1 MVTLCLVTTMPVI
14 NAQTAGFF
22 TEYAESQFSFTPAQ
36 QEGLDSIKQAKY
48 TQQIRLVTVNELSEL
63 EYLGN
68 FEMVI
73 PGYAPDTFKIETQT
87 FDYRSSQDYTWAGNF
102 TNANG
107 TAIIIVK
114 PEGKAGTIQIDT
126 SFFSIQPVNDTLS
139 VLVRHH
145 KTTQPDFCGGET
157 GGSASPPEPDWCS
170 EEFNTCP
177 AEIDIL
183 LIWTPQALNY
193 PGYSNIFIAS
203 FAIAFA
209 EASVNTAFAN
219 SDIPNKSVKIVKGIT
234 YDPDYLDGQDIF
246 SDAQDAAVDETLQ
259 NYREEYRAD
268 IVVMLTNQGYSGATG
283 QSLNNEFVVAENAY
297 ILLEVFELLT
307 PTYTFAHEIG
317 HAFGALHESG
327 THPGGSQVQRCAN
340 TDTHA
345 HSFITSGIE
354 YGTVVHTSPPNVDAT
369 ILHYSNPQ
377 ISYSDAASGSTF
389 ATGTA
394 VSDNS
399 RAIRNS
405 GCIVA
410 GFVPRINWSVGI
422 TGPGDF
428 CDDDGDPLST
438 IRLDARVVAGSSDG
452 FGFAPFTYEWAW
464 SQSVFNIIPGNPL
477 GQGTYIVIS
486 KLATPFFFV
495 RLTVNS
501 SDGYSKTVIKKIIT
515 TGCVTSPGGGSSR
528 LIMPGKPKDLDLN
541 GDLTVFPNPNDGRM
555 DIALQLEAKQRT
567 YIKVVDISGKEVLA
581 SDLGLLDKGL
591 HKRTIIL
598 NSLPNG
604 LYWLVWDVGK
614 EKKAIRFTLQ
624 KP

>member
-1 MVTLCLVTTMPVI
+1 MNAVPNA
-14 NAQTAGFF
+14 NAQAPGFF
-22 TEYAESQFSFTPAQ
+22 TEYLESQFSFTPAQ
-36 QEGLDSIKQAKY
+36 QEGLDSIEHAKY
-48 TQQIRLVTVNELSEL
+48 AQDVRLVTVGNLKEL
-63 EYLGN
+63 EDFGN

-73 PGYAPDTFKIETQT
+73 PGYSPDTFKVETQT
-87 FDYRSSQDYTWAGNF
+87 FDYHNSQDYTWTGNF
-102 TNANG
+102 TNTNG

-139 VLVRHH
+139 ALVRHY
-145 KTTQPDFCGGET
+145 KTTKPDFCGGET

-170 EEFNTCP
+170 NDFNTCP

-183 LIWTPQALNY
+183 LIWTPQALSY

-203 FAIAFA
+203 FAAAFA

-234 YDPDYLDGQDIF
+234 YNPNYLGSQSIF
-246 SDAQDAAVDETLQ
+246 DDAKEVSEDEIVQ
-259 NYREEYRAD
+259 AYRDEYRAD

-555 DIALQLEAKQRT
+555 DIAFQLKESQRT
-567 YIKVVDISGKEVLA
+567 LIEVLDISGKRVLL
-581 SDLGLLDKGL
+581 SDMGLLDKGL
-591 HKRTIIL
+591 HQQTL
-598 NSLPNG
+598 NLSSLPNG
-604 LYWLVWDVGK
+604 LYWLVCEGNRERK
-614 EKKAIRFTLQ
+614 TIRFMLQ